1 MGGASERQ
9 PLDEA
14 NLDFIASGVSIFVAS
29 RDISNVPTL
38 VRALGCRIAPDRQR
52 ISVFV
57 ASFQCLALLQDVRAT
72 RVIAAVFSQPSTHRT
87 IQLKGTD
94 AAVEQ
99 LENGDA
105 DIMQLQARAFAADL
119 ALLGYPPILAQTMLA
134 YAPNEVVAITFTA
147 TAAFVQT
154 PGPRAGAPL
163 QR

>member
-29 RDISNVPTL
+29 RDISIVRTL

-72 RVIAAVFSQPSTHRT
+72 RVFAAVFSQPSTHRT

-105 DIMQLQARAFAADL
+105 
-119 ALLGYPPILAQTMLA
+119 
-134 YAPNEVVAITFTA
+134 
-147 TAAFVQT
+147 
-154 PGPRAGAPL
+154 
-163 QR
+163 